1 MSSFTKLAFQ
11 VQVVFKVFKG
21 AVLASVTLHLNS
33 TISKYI
39 INGT

>member
-1 MSSFTKLAFQ
+1 MSSFTQLAFQ
-11 VQVVFKVFKG
+11 VQVVFKVFEG

-33 TISKYI
+33 TISKHI